1 MLILRMNLLSVIGMR
16 RLLILFVFFILA
28 AFLVD
33 TLCPGIDD
41 RPPEARFEEH
51 LNRAHLL
58 TYNNNDFDFS
68 VQYPSFF
75 TVQPDSL
82 IDYAG
87 CVQFCYR
94 EDWANIVLEYH
105 VAKPIE
111 GVSARAYAKH
121 VAERKKAD
129 KLCLYANSFI
139 ISGRLYEG
147 YRYHEKHMLKD
158 TLWHVYA
165 LYYPENYQNHVTRLF
180 RMIDRWQVKI
190 AEKTPIKSLC
200 CKKLTD

>member
-1 MLILRMNLLSVIGMR
+1 MR
-16 RLLILFVFFILA
+16 RLLILFIFFILA
-28 AFLVD
+28 ASLVD

-41 RPPEARFEEH
+41 RTPEARFEER

-58 TYNNNDFDFS
+58 TYNNDDFDFS
-68 VQYPSFF
+68 VKYPSFF

-105 VAKPIE
+105 VAKPIK
-111 GVSARAYAKH
+111 GVSMKAYAKH

-129 KLCLYANSFI
+129 KLHLYVNSFI

-147 YRYHEKHMLKD
+147 YRYHEKHMLKGA
-158 TLWHVYA
+158 LWHVYA
-165 LYYPENYQNHVTRLF
+165 LCYPESYQNHITRLL
-180 RMIDRWQVKI
+180 RIIDRWQIETPKR
-190 AEKTPIKSLC
+190 TPIKLFYC
-200 CKKLTD
+200 NKIND

>member
-1 MLILRMNLLSVIGMR
+1 MR

-28 AFLVD
+28 AFFVD
-33 TLCPGIDD
+33 TLCPCIDD
-41 RPPEARFEEH
+41 RPPEVRFEER
-51 LNRAHLL
+51 LNRAYLL
-58 TYNNNDFDFS
+58 TYNNDDFDFS

-87 CVQFCYR
+87 CAQFCYR
-94 EDWANIVLEYH
+94 DDWANIVLEYH

-111 GVSARAYAKH
+111 RVSVKAYAKH
-121 VAERKKAD
+121 VAQRKKAD
-129 KLCLYANSFI
+129 KLRLHGSSFI

-147 YRYHEKHMLKD
+147 YRYHEKHILKN

-165 LYYPENYQNHVTRLF
+165 LYYPESYQNHIARLF
-180 RMIDRWQVKI
+180 RMIDRWQI
-190 AEKTPIKSLC
+190 ETPEKTPIKSLC
-200 CKKLTD
+200 CKKLHD

>member
-111 GVSARAYAKH
+111 EVSARAYAKH